1 MVKESACNAGDRGS
15 ISGSGRYPGEG
26 IGVPFQYACLENPH
40 GQRNL
45 AGYSP
50 QDHKVRHDRATNTH
64 THTLLGRKE
73 NTTREMVSWLVL
85 PLKA

>member
-1 MVKESACNAGDRGS
+1 MVKESACNAGDPGS

-26 IGVPFQYACLENPH
+26 IGTPFQYGCLENPH

-45 AGYSP
+45 VGYSP
-50 QDHKVRHDRATNTH
+50 RDHKVRHDKATNTH
-64 THTLLGRKE
+64 TLVGRKE